1 MNKFTRA
8 CEMSFNDW
16 LSTIPDVVPEAE
28 YSKNHEKW
36 KKKLFN
42 KMRGDRY
49 HSFTTQTLKVMLVA
63 AVLTTLL
70 LTAFVIP
77 SSREFIIDN
86 FEIFSTYKLTEHNNN
101 SVNDEITVGYIPE
114 EFELK
119 EWLIDK
125 KGVMYKYVSPTNKSI
140 IISKQSSSVKVDIDT
155 EYVENESIVINNI
168 TYVYYLDENYNSSLI
183 WNKNDYIYH
192 LIGDVSREEILKVAE
207 NIK

>member
-49 HSFTTQTLKVMLVA
+49 HTFTTQTLKVMLVA
-63 AVLTTLL
+63 AVLITLL

-183 WNKNDYIYH
+183 WN
-192 LIGDVSREEILKVAE
+192 
-207 NIK
+207 